1 MRWTSDV
8 RIYKP
13 QLVKAKISL
22 NKVDF
27 LDYIN
32 IWKNANLEIGAK
44 YGANL
49 TELIDFHFP

>member
-13 QLVKAKISL
+13 QSVKAKISL